1 MFIILTFLLLLFGCS
16 SSVLNFSSFT
26 SQNTY
31 SNLKQANKSC
41 SGRGFISTNA
51 LGFGKL
57 SFSYKSQRD
66 STFLDF
72 NDILGRK
79 AVLMWITSDFVIV
92 RNLIENQ
99 QYEYDQIVEFLP
111 FLKVMKPIEI
121 TRMLWGFKPEYYIK
135 TSEKSGFSKKN
146 INLRFDKH
154 SKTLS
159 GARFYD
165 GLSEQT
171 IDISITDRNL
181 NDENVNLKKVW
192 KLLEY

>member
-1 MFIILTFLLLLFGCS
+1 MLFGCS
-16 SSVLNFSSFT
+16 SSVLDFSGFN

-41 SGRGFISTNA
+41 SGKGYLSTNA

-57 SFSYKSQRD
+57 SFSYRSQRD

-99 QYEYDQIVEFLP
+99 QYEYAQIVEFLP

-121 TRMLWGFKPEYYIK
+121 TRMLWGLKPEYNIK
-135 TSEKSGFSKKN
+135 SLEEAGVNKKN
-146 INLRFDKH
+146 INFRVDKH

-165 GLSEQT
+165 DLSEQT

-181 NDENVNLKKVW
+181 NDEHVNLKKVW

>member
-1 MFIILTFLLLLFGCS
+1 MLFGCNG
-16 SSVLNFSSFT
+16 SVLNYSNFT

-31 SNLKQANKSC
+31 SNLKRANKSC
-41 SGRGFISTNA
+41 SGRGFLSTNV
-51 LGFGKL
+51 LGVGKL

-79 AVLMWITSDFVIV
+79 ALLMWITSDLVIV

-99 QYEYDQIVEFLP
+99 QYENEQILEFLP

-121 TRMLWGFKPEYYIK
+121 TRMLWGLKPEYNIK
-135 TSEKSGFSKKN
+135 SSKGNHFSKKN
-146 INLRFDKH
+146 MNLRVDKH

-165 GLSEQT
+165 GLSEQI

-181 NDENVNLKKVW
+181 NDVYVNMKKVW